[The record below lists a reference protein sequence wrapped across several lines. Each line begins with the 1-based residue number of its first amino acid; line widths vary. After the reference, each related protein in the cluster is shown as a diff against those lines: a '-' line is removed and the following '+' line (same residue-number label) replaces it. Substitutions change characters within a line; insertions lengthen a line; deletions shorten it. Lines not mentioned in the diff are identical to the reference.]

1 MEILPAKDESM
12 FSKIENNLVM
22 QRVMEVTKQ
31 VLNKREYKIICMRY
45 GLEGERVHTQLEVAA
60 KLNISRSYVSRIEKK
75 AVEKLSKELKK

>member
-1 MEILPAKDESM
+1 M

-75 AVEKLSKELKK
+75 RWKSFQKN